1 MTIHSMRVLST
12 IARKY
17 THVYIQRGGSLHRAT
32 GSGRSR
38 FAGARTIL
46 ELKPSEY
53 PREIAAG
60 LTLAALM
67 VPLNIGYAQ
76 IAGLPPEVGLY
87 AAIVPILGYAL
98 LTTSRHVVASP
109 DAVIAALVA
118 SSVGGMAVAGSAHY
132 VQLAAAQALVCA
144 AVFAALW
151 WFRLGF
157 LANFLSRAVLVGFL
171 AGLGIEVLFGQIQK
185 ILGYRPEAD
194 GFIREVIALAVGL
207 PQIQVWSVAVGA
219 MSIAVVVV
227 LKRVAPALPGA
238 LVALVATTV
247 AVAAFDLDAMGV
259 KVLGDVPSSLPTLAW
274 PQLSLAEWGRLVPS
288 AVAIVGVTVAEGLLL
303 GRSLARRHGEEFDD
317 DTDLMGY
324 SASNAL
330 AGLFGTFAVG
340 SSASRSAA
348 LDSMGS
354 RSQLPSIVAAGVV
367 AVAVLFFSGALAALP
382 EAALAGIVA
391 VAVLGLID
399 VRQLRYLLRSRPSEF
414 WIAMVCMGCVLIFGP
429 LVAVFVAFA
438 LSTIDVVRRLS
449 HPETAVLLPAADGST
464 YVRTDDTAPPREAVP
479 GVIVYRFGA
488 ALQFSNAKA
497 FFTEVERLV
506 TEHGECRVFVLDAQ
520 AVSDIDST
528 GAETLEDVARW
539 LEGRDTKLAITRL
552 STRVREQLRLYGLFD
567 EIDEQLVFDTN
578 RAAVDAL
585 AGVHALPAHGDPTDG
600 FTYGQEASHE

>member
-1 MTIHSMRVLST
+1 MTG
-12 IARKY
+12 ARRNWF
-17 THVYIQRGGSLHRAT
+17 T
-32 GSGRSR
+32 
-38 FAGARTIL
+38 GARTIL
-46 ELKPSEY
+46 ALSPSEY

-87 AAIVPILGYAL
+87 AAVVPILGYAL
-98 LTTSRHVVASP
+98 LSTSRHVVASP
-109 DAVIAALVA
+109 DAVIAALIA
-118 SSVGGMAVAGSAHY
+118 SSIGGMAVAGSAHY
-132 VQLAAAQALVCA
+132 VELAAAQALVCA
-144 AVFAALW
+144 AVFSALW

-185 ILGYRPEAD
+185 ILGYKAEAD
-194 GFIREVIALAVGL
+194 GFIREVIALAANL
-207 PQIQVWSVAVGA
+207 PQIQMWSVVVGL
-219 MSIAVVVV
+219 MSITIVVV
-227 LKRVAPALPGA
+227 LKRTAPALPGA
-238 LVALVATTV
+238 LVALVATTIAV
-247 AVAAFDLDAMGV
+247 AVFDLDAMGV
-259 KVLGDVPSSLPTLAW
+259 KVLGDVPSGLPTLAW
-274 PQLSLAEWGRLVPS
+274 PRLSFAEWGRLVPS

-303 GRSLARRHGEEFDD
+303 GRSLARKHDEEFDD
-317 DTDLMGY
+317 DTDLLGY

-367 AVAVLFFSGALAALP
+367 AVAVLFFSKALAALP

-399 VRQLRYLLRSRPSEF
+399 LRQLRYLLRSRRSEF
-414 WIAMVCMGCVLIFGP
+414 WIAFVCMACVLLFGP

-449 HPETAVLLPAADGST
+449 HPETAVLLPSVDGST

-488 ALQFSNAKA
+488 ALQFSNARA
-497 FFTEVERLV
+497 FFIEVERLV

-528 GAETLEDVARW
+528 GAETLEQVARW
-539 LEGRDTKLAITRL
+539 LKGNSTKLALTRV
-552 STRVREQLRLYGLFD
+552 SSRVREQLRLYGLFD
-567 EIDEQLVFDTN
+567 EIDEQFLFDTN

-585 AGVHALPAHGDPTDG
+585 AAGSALPADGDSAGGSTSG
-600 FTYGQEASHE
+600 